1 MNLTIVTLFVAGSAT
16 LVLIFCRSLLRPTPI
31 SSARFDR
38 AISGKTASKTPPAKS
53 QSVFRHHYNT
63 LGHKEKLFL
72 HFIRPFFCSISL
84 SKCWAFKFRQS
95 KGISFFLFIV
105 LLFAYFIFAVFH
117 LNFAFSFFIAFVTL
131 AFVTYICVG
140 VARNKMVAK
149 FQSLFPDALDLIV
162 RSVRAGLPVSEA
174 IKMISAEV
182 PNPVGS
188 AFNEV
193 GSNVTIGVTLDDA
206 LDQLAAK
213 IPVAELR
220 FFAISLAVQQE
231 TGGNLAE
238 ILSNLS
244 QLMRKRVNVK
254 KKIRALSSEA
264 RASALI
270 IGSLPFIVG
279 AVIYSFNPSYMEVLF
294 FEDDGRFLIF
304 CALSSITTG
313 AIIMGKLIRFK
324 I

>member
-1 MNLTIVTLFVAGSAT
+1 MNLTIVILFVAGSAT
-16 LVLIFCRSLLRPTPI
+16 LILTFFRSLLRPTPI
-31 SSARFDR
+31 SSARFER
-38 AISGKTASKTPPAKS
+38 VISGKTASKTPPAKS
-53 QSVFRHHYNT
+53 QSVFRNHYNT

-72 HFIRPFFCSISL
+72 FLLHPFSELNKSLQILGIHISA
-84 SKCWAFKFRQS
+84 KKAV
-95 KGISFFLFIV
+95 SFFLFIV
-105 LLFAYFIFAVFH
+105 LLFAYFVFVVFH
-117 LNFAFSFFIAFVTL
+117 FNFAFSFFIAFVTL
-131 AFVTYICVG
+131 AFVTYICAG

-279 AVIYSFNPSYMEVLF
+279 AVIYSFNPSYIEVLF

>member
-16 LVLIFCRSLLRPTPI
+16 LVLIFCRSLLRLTQI
-31 SSARFDR
+31 SSARVHR
-38 AISGKTASKTPPAKS
+38 AINGKTVSKTPPPKS
-53 QSVFRHHYNT
+53 KSVFRSHYNT
-63 LGHKEKLFL
+63 LGSKEKLF
-72 HFIRPFFCSISL
+72 FILLGPFNDLNKSL
-84 SKCWAFKFRQS
+84 QML
-95 KGISFFLFIV
+95 GIHVSVKQGLSFFLLIV
-105 LLFAYFIFAVFH
+105 LLFAYSIFTI
-117 LNFAFSFFIAFVTL
+117 FSFNFVFSFSIAFVAL
-131 AFVTYICVG
+131 AFVTFICVS
-140 VARNKMVAK
+140 VAKNKMVAK

-193 GSNVTIGVTLDDA
+193 GSNITIGVTLDDA

-294 FEDDGRFLIF
+294 FEDDGQFLIF
-304 CALSSITTG
+304 CALSSILTG
-313 AIIMGKLIRFK
+313 AIIMAKLIRFK

>member
-1 MNLTIVTLFVAGSAT
+1 MNLTIVSLFVAGSAA
-16 LVLIFCRSLLRPTPI
+16 LVLIFCRSLVSSTTI
-31 SSARFDR
+31 SSARVDR
-38 AISGKTASKTPPAKS
+38 AISGKTTSKTPTESAPSIFRSHYKTLRNKETLFRLLFDPFIMLNKSLSFLGIQIPAK
-53 QSVFRHHYNT
+53 QG
-63 LGHKEKLFL
+63 L
-72 HFIRPFFCSISL
+72 
-84 SKCWAFKFRQS
+84 
-95 KGISFFLFIV
+95 SFFLLIA
-105 LLFAYFIFAVFH
+105 LFFGYALYAAFH
-117 LNFAFSFFIAFVTL
+117 INFVFAFSIALAIL
-131 AFVTYICVG
+131 AFATYICVG

-188 AFNEV
+188 AFSEV

-294 FEDDGRFLIF
+294 FEEDGQFLIF
-304 CALSSITTG
+304 CALSSIAIG
-313 AIIMGKLIRFK
+313 AIIMAKLIRFK